1 MAKQWMKRIAL
12 AGAVAWTQ
20 VCMAADVSGNW
31 IATIAAQGEPQYTRV
46 SLKSDGDKLS
56 GIWGTSNIDG
66 TLTDGKL
73 DIKLTDAQGN
83 PAGALSGTLSGNT
96 ISGTGTILG
105 GGGRGGRGGGFG
117 GGMGG
122 GAPAPGLTGAAP
134 ATAGKARA
142 GGAGGGGGF
151 GARGGTAGPVSFTL
165 ARALAPPATPRSLNF
180 EPTDF
185 FATYSGANK
194 PALTIFPGDVVHTS
208 TADAGGV
215 DAKGIRHRGGDSN
228 IGPFYVEGALPGDTL
243 VVHLL
248 KVRTNRSTAHQGT
261 RMNAHAVTAAYL
273 VGAQYNPAVD
283 GDWTLLPDK
292 GIAVPTHPSE
302 HMKNYSVPLKPML
315 GCISVAPAGDEQF
328 RGGDLGPFGG
338 NMDYND
344 NVEGTTLYFPVFHAG
359 ALLGMGDGHAAMGDG
374 EVTGSAL
381 ETSMDVDFSV
391 EVIPGDSSGQVRA
404 ETKDYLIAFGVTGS
418 VPDSIQV
425 STSQLATWIK
435 QKYKLTDSEVAI
447 LFASTL
453 KYDIT
458 ELVDSKYNVVA
469 KVPKSVLSIMQ

>member
-1 MAKQWMKRIAL
+1 
-12 AGAVAWTQ
+12 
-20 VCMAADVSGNW
+20 
-31 IATIAAQGEPQYTRV
+31 
-46 SLKSDGDKLS
+46 
-56 GIWGTSNIDG
+56 
-66 TLTDGKL
+66 
-73 DIKLTDAQGN
+73 
-83 PAGALSGTLSGNT
+83 
-96 ISGTGTILG
+96 
-105 GGGRGGRGGGFG
+105 
-117 GGMGG
+117 
-122 GAPAPGLTGAAP
+122 
-134 ATAGKARA
+134 
-142 GGAGGGGGF
+142 
-151 GARGGTAGPVSFTL
+151 
-165 ARALAPPATPRSLNF
+165 
-180 EPTDF
+180 
-185 FATYSGANK
+185 
-194 PALTIFPGDVVHTS
+194 
-208 TADAGGV
+208 
-215 DAKGIRHRGGDSN
+215 
-228 IGPFYVEGALPGDTL
+228 
-243 VVHLL
+243 
-248 KVRTNRSTAHQGT
+248 
-261 RMNAHAVTAAYL
+261 MNAHAVTAAYL

-283 GDWTLLPDK
+283 GEWTLLPDK

-453 KYDIT
+453 KYDLT

-469 KVPKSVLSIMQ
+469 KVPKSVLATMQ

>member
-1 MAKQWMKRIAL
+1 M
-12 AGAVAWTQ
+12 
-20 VCMAADVSGNW
+20 
-31 IATIAAQGEPQYTRV
+31 
-46 SLKSDGDKLS
+46 
-56 GIWGTSNIDG
+56 
-66 TLTDGKL
+66 
-73 DIKLTDAQGN
+73 
-83 PAGALSGTLSGNT
+83 
-96 ISGTGTILG
+96 G
-105 GGGRGGRGGGFG
+105 GGGGFG
-117 GGMGG
+117 GG
-122 GAPAPGLTGAAP
+122 
-134 ATAGKARA
+134 R
-142 GGAGGGGGF
+142 GGGGG
-151 GARGGTAGPVSFTL
+151 GPVNFTL
-165 ARALAPPATPRSLNF
+165 SRALMPPATPRSLKF
-180 EPTDF
+180 EPKNYF
-185 FATYSGANK
+185 GTYSAANK

-215 DAKGIRHRGGDSN
+215 DAQGVRHRGGDSN

-248 KVRTNRSTAHQGT
+248 KVRTNRATAHQGT

-273 VGAQYNPAVD
+273 VGAQYDSEVT
-283 GDWTLLPDK
+283 GDWTLLPEK

-315 GCISVAPAGDEQF
+315 GCISVAPQGDQQY

-404 ETKDYLIAFGVTGS
+404 ETKDYLIAFGVSGS
-418 VPDSIQV
+418 VPDSIQT

-435 QKYKLTDSEVAI
+435 RDYKLTDSEVAI

-458 ELVDSKYNVVA
+458 ELVDSKYNVAA
-469 KVPKSVLSIMQ
+469 KVPKNILSTMK